1 MKTAK
6 IKKEAE
12 DARIQALKSREDA
25 KKKAE

>member
-12 DARIQALKSREDA
+12 EARAQALKSREEA
-25 KKKAE
+25 KKKE